1 MKSKTQE
8 FRVKFKVDVSYWH
21 AATEVERMCSDLN
34 ELIAKYNL
42 LIDYLS
48 KREGCRNENKW
59 REEDIRY
66 NFNVECYKCCELD
79 GEVNIGQEYKEEV
92 NEKRN

>member
-34 ELIAKYNL
+34 ELIAKFNL

-48 KREGCRNENKW
+48 KREGGSK
-59 REEDIRY
+59 
-66 NFNVECYKCCELD
+66 
-79 GEVNIGQEYKEEV
+79 
-92 NEKRN
+92 